1 MADRLTTHDLERMAF
16 AELDAAAVAED
27 REEKRLH
34 LDQAA
39 IYAAMSER
47 QRDAEAM
54 AIEPAV

>member
-1 MADRLTTHDLERMAF
+1 MADHLTTNDLERMAF

-47 QRDAEAM
+47 QRDAQAM

>member
-1 MADRLTTHDLERMAF
+1 MAF

-54 AIEPAV
+54 AIEPTV

>member
-1 MADRLTTHDLERMAF
+1 MADHLNPSDLERLAF

-39 IYAAMSER
+39 IYALMSER

-54 AIEPAV
+54 VIDLMG